1 VINDKTVLD
10 GCGKIV
16 SANRSQ
22 WKNLNSDREK
32 TEYKDIPKIDITGCP
47 ILGEGANGIVYQI
60 DEDRIV
66 KVMKQPVPFDDLIKE
81 WDLGRKA
88 FVHGID
94 CPISYGP
101 AWVDGKPALISELS
115 KSVSWLKLIRQ
126 DPSNME
132 RFMDAYVA
140 LIRQVHSI
148 KGEELKDFP
157 KGTAME
163 ELFEKAD
170 RLDAWLKP
178 EYRGW
183 LKKILESVG
192 GEPVLT
198 HGDIQPRNVRI
209 GEKGAMLIDMETL
222 SAGPAVLDLSA
233 LRRTM
238 FSDWEY
244 GREERNTFLDLSAE
258 ESRRFWDMFTEAYFE
273 GQDKKE
279 EDRQRFY
286 AEAIGHIRS
295 VSKMQRRNVV
305 GAEAENG
312 IRKLEEIIDR
322 WKNAGTESR
331 KSD

>member
-1 VINDKTVLD
+1 LD
-10 GCGKIV
+10 GCGKI
-16 SANRSQ
+16 ALTKPQ
-22 WKNLNSDREK
+22 QGENLNSDRIK
-32 TEYKDIPKIDITGCP
+32 TEYGDLPEIDISGCP
-47 ILGEGANGIVYQI
+47 VLGEGANGIVYQI
-60 DEDRIV
+60 DEDRVV
-66 KVMKQPVPFDDLIKE
+66 KVMKQPVSFEDLKKE

-101 AWVDGKPALISELS
+101 AWVGGKPALISELS
-115 KSVSWLKLIRQ
+115 KSVSWLKLIRK
-126 DPSNME
+126 DPSNMD
-132 RFMDAYVA
+132 RCMDAYVA

-163 ELFEKAD
+163 ELSEKAD

-178 EYRGW
+178 TYRGW
-183 LKKILESVG
+183 LRKILESVG
-192 GEPVLT
+192 GESVLT

-209 GEKGAMLIDMETL
+209 GEKGVMLIDMETL

-244 GREERNTFLDLSAE
+244 GREERNTFLDLPAE

-273 GQDKKE
+273 GQDSGTVSRE
-279 EDRQRFY
+279 LFY
-286 AEAIGHIRS
+286 AEAISHIRA
-295 VSKMQRRNVV
+295 VSKMQRR
-305 GAEAENG
+305 GIAGTEAENG
-312 IRKLEEIIDR
+312 IRKLEETIDQ
-322 WKNAGTESR
+322 WR
-331 KSD
+331 KPT